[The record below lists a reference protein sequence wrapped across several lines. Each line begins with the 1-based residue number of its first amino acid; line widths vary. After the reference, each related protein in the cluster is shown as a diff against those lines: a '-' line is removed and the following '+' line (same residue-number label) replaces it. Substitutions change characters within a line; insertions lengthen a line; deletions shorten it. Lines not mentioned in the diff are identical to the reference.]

1 MDFVKEA
8 LNQSSI
14 SQGESHFTSPDRPT
28 WDLYSV
34 CIHCGLCLNHCPT
47 YRVLGMEA
55 DSPRGRIYQ
64 VLQVDAGRLEI
75 ADSFVTHID
84 RCLDCRAC
92 ETACPSGVEY
102 GRIVEG
108 ARAEIEQN
116 FRRPL
121 LVRWLRNF
129 FFRRLLRDYTLLERC
144 AGVLR
149 VYQRSGLE
157 RLVRASGVLKL
168 FGLQD
173 VAALAPRISEKP
185 FFYEFGKEFPA
196 IGERR
201 ARVAFLGGCVASVAF
216 AELNRTTVRVLQQNG
231 VEVFVPAAQ
240 VCCGALHAH
249 AGFRD
254 DARELARRNIEVFLS
269 GFDAIV
275 TNAAGCGATL
285 KEYEDLLEG
294 DAEYAERARQFV
306 GRVKDVTEFLAELG
320 LRAPAKKLACRVT
333 YQDPCHLAHGQR
345 VRSAPRE
352 VIAATG
358 AELVEMPHADYCCGS
373 AGIYNV
379 TQNELSMQILDSK
392 MDDVASTSAD
402 VIATANV
409 GCMLQLRAG
418 VARRGLKMEVKH
430 VVELLD
436 EAYAE

>member
-1 MDFVKEA
+1 M
-8 LNQSSI
+8 NQSSI
-14 SQGESHFTSPDRPT
+14 ANTTANTCESYFTSPDRPT

-64 VLQVDAGRLEI
+64 VLQVDAGRLAI

-102 GRIVEG
+102 GRIVER
-108 ARAEIEQN
+108 ALAEIEQN
-116 FRRPL
+116 HRRPL
-121 LVRWLRNF
+121 LVRWLRSF
-129 FFRRLLRDYTLLERC
+129 FFRRLLRDYSLLERC
-144 AGVLR
+144 AGMLR
-149 VYQRSGLE
+149 LYQRSGLE
-157 RLVRASGVLKL
+157 KLVRASGVLKL

-173 VAALAPRISEKP
+173 VAALAPRISERP
-185 FFYEFGKEFPA
+185 FFQEFGKEFPA
-196 IGERR
+196 IGKRR
-201 ARVAFLGGCVASVAF
+201 AHVAFLGGCIASAAF
-216 AELNRTTVRVLQQNG
+216 ADLNRATIRVLQQNG

-249 AGFRD
+249 AGFREE
-254 DARELARRNIEVFLS
+254 ARELARTNIEVFLN

-285 KEYEDLLEG
+285 KEYDDLLEG
-294 DAEYAERARQFV
+294 DAQYSARARQFV

-320 LRAPAKKLACRVT
+320 LRQPQRKLAHRVT

-345 VRSAPRE
+345 VRSAPRDLLT
-352 VIAATG
+352 AAG
-358 AELVEMPHADYCCGS
+358 CELIEMPHADYCCGS

-379 TQNELSMQILDSK
+379 AQNELSMQILDAK
-392 MDDVASTSAD
+392 MEDVASTSAD

-418 VARRGLKMEVKH
+418 VVRRGMKMDVKH

-436 EAYAE
+436 EAYGD